1 MRRSPSPLQ
10 IGGIPALRQ
19 PTPLPE
25 AEPVTA
31 AFPSLVEDLERVQAF
46 SQMVFPLPKELT
58 RDDRAA
64 IGRAARLVAGE
75 RVAVAR
81 GPASLTITLADPQF
95 LEKLVIENTPLSFG
109 FEEGNYVETI
119 AGVEVPLGP
128 GFVTLASATVANRDE
143 LLATRSWHTNQ
154 QLPVTLQP
162 TPGVQLEILLTR
174 NTESAA

>member
-1 MRRSPSPLQ
+1 
-10 IGGIPALRQ
+10 
-19 PTPLPE
+19 
-25 AEPVTA
+25 
-31 AFPSLVEDLERVQAF
+31 
-46 SQMVFPLPKELT
+46 
-58 RDDRAA
+58 
-64 IGRAARLVAGE
+64 VAG
-75 RVAVAR
+75 

-95 LEKLVIENTPLSFG
+95 LEKLVVENTPLSFG

-154 QLPVTLQP
+154 QLPVTLLP

-174 NTESAA
+174 NTESGA

>member
-31 AFPSLVEDLERVQAF
+31 AFLSLVEDLERVQAF

-75 RVAVAR
+75 RVAR
-81 GPASLTITLADPQF
+81 GQGAGLAHHHAGRPAVPREAGGREHAALLR
-95 LEKLVIENTPLSFG
+95 VRG
-109 FEEGNYVETI
+109 GNYVETI